1 MPGIEPG
8 LLEWETGVVASVLQ
22 RSHVVGNKSDNY
34 DTFCKFI
41 KNVQILKAHNQFTN
55 QS

>member
-8 LLEWETGVVASVLQ
+8 PLKRKIGVVASVL
-22 RSHVVGNKSDNY
+22 RRLHALKIKSNNSDN
-34 DTFCKFI
+34 FCKFC
-41 KNVQILKAHNQFTN
+41 KNVQTLKAHNQFTN